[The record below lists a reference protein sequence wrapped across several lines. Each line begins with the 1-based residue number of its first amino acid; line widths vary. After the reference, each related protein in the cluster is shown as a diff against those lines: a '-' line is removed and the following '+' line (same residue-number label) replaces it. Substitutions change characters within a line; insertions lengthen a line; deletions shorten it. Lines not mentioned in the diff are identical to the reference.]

1 MMCDSAPAYINTDA
15 DGVAC
20 DAAFNQALAD
30 GVACDAASTGDPITI
45 DDATPS
51 DIAFMELAL
60 EEARQ
65 AEREDEVPIGAVVV
79 YEGRVIARAHN
90 RRETD
95 KDPKAHAE
103 FLAMEEA
110 SRVLDA
116 WRLTGCTVYVTLEPC
131 IMCAGL
137 MHQARISRCVYAT
150 ADPKAGACG
159 SLYHIHDDGRLN
171 HSFEI
176 TTGVLA
182 KESAQLLQNFFARR
196 RAERKKAKREA
207 VQAAQAAQAAEAAT
221 AEAGDGVAAQATQAA
236 PAAPAASA
244 TQASALRSTS
254 Q

>member
-1 MMCDSAPAYINTDA
+1 MMCDSAPTYIPEDVPA
-15 DGVAC
+15 DVLLSG
-20 DAAFNQALAD
+20 DGAARVDVQIPVDTQAN
-30 GVACDAASTGDPITI
+30 PI
-45 DDATPS
+45 

-176 TTGVLA
+176 TAGVLA
-182 KESAQLLQNFFARR
+182 RESAQLLQNFFARR
-196 RAERKKAKREA
+196 RAERKKAKCEA
-207 VQAAQAAQAAEAAT
+207 VQAAEAAT
-221 AEAGDGVAAQATQAA
+221 AEAGDGVAAQAAQ
-236 PAAPAASA
+236 AAPAASA
-244 TQASALRSTS
+244 TQASAPRSTS

>member
-1 MMCDSAPAYINTDA
+1 MCHSTSTYENTNADGDTPVVAGDILTDDGIALAVDGDISADDNALASAPLDSAAN
-15 DGVAC
+15 
-20 DAAFNQALAD
+20 
-30 GVACDAASTGDPITI
+30 
-45 DDATPS
+45 
-51 DIAFMELAL
+51 DIAFMQLAL
-60 EEARQ
+60 QEARQ
-65 AEREDEVPIGAVVV
+65 AEQENEVPIGAVVV
-79 YEGRVIARAHN
+79 YEGRVIAQAHN

-176 TTGVLA
+176 TAGVLA
-182 KESAQLLQNFFARR
+182 EESASLLQSFFARR

-207 VQAAQAAQAAEAAT
+207 VQS
-221 AEAGDGVAAQATQAA
+221 DDRL
-236 PAAPAASA
+236 P
-244 TQASALRSTS
+244 LL
-254 Q
+254 

>member
-1 MMCDSAPAYINTDA
+1 MMCDSAPTYFNTDA
-15 DGVAC
+15 DGVASE
-20 DAAFNQALAD
+20 ATFSQALAD
-30 GVACDAASTGDPITI
+30 EVAS
-45 DDATPS
+45 DATPS

-110 SRVLDA
+110 SRVLDV

-176 TTGVLA
+176 TAGVLA

-221 AEAGDGVAAQATQAA
+221 AEAATAEADDGVAAQVAQAA
-236 PAAPAASA
+236 QAAPAASA

>member
-1 MMCDSAPAYINTDA
+1 MCDSAPTYINTNA
-15 DGVAC
+15 DGVASETT
-20 DAAFNQALAD
+20 FNQALAD
-30 GVACDAASTGDPITI
+30 RVVCDAAPAGNPITI
-45 DDATPS
+45 DDATVT

-176 TTGVLA
+176 TAGVLA

-196 RAERKKAKREA
+196 RAERKKAKRGA
-207 VQAAQAAQAAEAAT
+207 AQAAQAVQAAEAAT
-221 AEAGDGVAAQATQAA
+221 AEADDGVAAQVAVQAA

-244 TQASALRSTS
+244 TQASVLRSTS

>member
-1 MMCDSAPAYINTDA
+1 MCDSAPTYINTNA
-15 DGVAC
+15 DGVASETT
-20 DAAFNQALAD
+20 FNQALAD
-30 GVACDAASTGDPITI
+30 RVVCDAAPAGNPITI
-45 DDATPS
+45 DDATVT

-176 TTGVLA
+176 TAGVLA

-196 RAERKKAKREA
+196 RAERKKAKRG
-207 VQAAQAAQAAEAAT
+207 AAQAAQAAEVATAEAAT
-221 AEAGDGVAAQATQAA
+221 AEAGDGVAAQAA
-236 PAAPAASA
+236 PAAPAAST

-254 Q
+254 R

>member
-1 MMCDSAPAYINTDA
+1 MHDDTTTYKTTSMLSLATD
-15 DGVAC
+15 
-20 DAAFNQALAD
+20 L
-30 GVACDAASTGDPITI
+30 T
-45 DDATPS
+45 
-51 DIAFMELAL
+51 FMQLAL

-65 AEREDEVPIGAVVV
+65 AEQENEVPIGAVVV

-95 KDPKAHAE
+95 RDPKAHAE

-137 MHQARISRCVYAT
+137 MHQARISRCVYAA

-159 SLYHIHDDGRLN
+159 SLYHIHNDGRLN

-176 TTGVLA
+176 TAGVLA
-182 KESAQLLQNFFARR
+182 EESATLLQNFFARR
-196 RAERKKAKREA
+196 RAERKKEKREA
-207 VQAAQAAQAAEAAT
+207 AALGTGAT
-221 AEAGDGVAAQATQAA
+221 DLSVVSLPATDVSAY
-236 PAAPAASA
+236 AS
-244 TQASALRSTS
+244 TDASAL
-254 Q
+254 

>member
-1 MMCDSAPAYINTDA
+1 MMCDTAPTYINTDA
-15 DGVAC
+15 DGVAS
-20 DAAFNQALAD
+20 D
-30 GVACDAASTGDPITI
+30 V
-45 DDATPS
+45 TPT

-103 FLAMEEA
+103 FLAMEAA

-150 ADPKAGACG
+150 SDPKAGACG
-159 SLYHIHDDGRLN
+159 SLYHIHNDGRLN

-176 TTGVLA
+176 TAGVLA
-182 KESAQLLQNFFARR
+182 EESAQLLQNFFARR
-196 RAERKKAKREA
+196 RAEQKKAKREA
-207 VQAAQAAQAAEAAT
+207 AQAVAAAQAAEV
-221 AEAGDGVAAQATQAA
+221 AETIVAEVGDGVANSVNNSAKPIAPDATR
-236 PAAPAASA
+236 
-244 TQASALRSTS
+244 TRTS
-254 Q
+254 R

>member
-1 MMCDSAPAYINTDA
+1 MQNIASTYPPTDA
-15 DGVAC
+15 PS
-20 DAAFNQALAD
+20 DAQVPAD
-30 GVACDAASTGDPITI
+30 TSAGTPVDP
-45 DDATPS
+45 A
-51 DIAFMELAL
+51 DIAFMQLAL

-65 AEREDEVPIGAVVV
+65 AERENEVPIGAVVV

-176 TTGVLA
+176 TAGVLA

-207 VQAAQAAQAAEAAT
+207 AEVAA
-221 AEAGDGVAAQATQAA
+221 AEAGDGVADPAAQLAQAADPT
-236 PAAPAASA
+236 S
-244 TQASALRSTS
+244 RSTS
-254 Q
+254 R

>member
-1 MMCDSAPAYINTDA
+1 MQNIAPTYPLDDAPSDEPLAGDGVVCTEAQDSADASVDAPA
-15 DGVAC
+15 
-20 DAAFNQALAD
+20 
-30 GVACDAASTGDPITI
+30 DPI
-45 DDATPS
+45 
-51 DIAFMELAL
+51 DIAFMQLAL

-176 TTGVLA
+176 TAGVLA

-207 VQAAQAAQAAEAAT
+207 AQAAEAAA
-221 AEAGDGVAAQATQAA
+221 AETGDGVANPAT
-236 PAAPAASA
+236 
-244 TQASALRSTS
+244 
-254 Q
+254 